1 MLTKQLPA
9 LLGLICAAA
18 TSAGA
23 ATINTS
29 NATCISGCAG
39 VTSGTT
45 SAGIDFLN
53 NLQVGTVYKLENASF
68 VDGNGDTYD
77 ARVEVLG
84 LSDGA
89 SASTINVQGVNE
101 WKHLQFTFVED
112 DTLTTM
118 NTDGVSTTVVG
129 AKFINVFDIDSNF
142 GTGGR
147 ANFTD
152 VVGVNAEIVGL
163 GAALEEGG
171 FLASD
176 APLTDGD
183 GADINYA
190 RLDPEFVPGEEWKNE
205 PNFKPGQ
212 GLNEEDFVA
221 TFSTGGDL
229 EGFELVW
236 GSTGAPSNNVRG
248 WELSIDA
255 DPVVAP
261 VPLPASLPLLL
272 AGMGLIGAL
281 RRTRA

>member
-1 MLTKQLPA
+1 MLTKPNAA

-18 TSAGA
+18 TSADA

-29 NATCISGCAG
+29 NATCVAGCAG

-45 SAGIDFLN
+45 PAGIDFLN
-53 NLQVGTVYKLENASF
+53 NLQVGTVYKLENAGF

-118 NTDGVSTTVVG
+118 NTTGVSTVVVG
-129 AKFINVFDIDSNF
+129 AQFINVFDIDSNP
-142 GTGGR
+142 GNGGR

-176 APLTDGD
+176 APLTDAD

-190 RLDPEFVPGEEWKNE
+190 RLDQEFVPGEEWKNE
-205 PNFKPGQ
+205 PNFKPGL

-221 TFSTGGDL
+221 SFSTGGDL
-229 EGFELVW
+229 ESFELVW

-255 DPVVAP
+255 DPVIP
-261 VPLPASLPLLL
+261 PIPLPASLPLLL
-272 AGMGLIGAL
+272 AGLGMVSAL